1 MTLRFEINPPKVI
14 QDTILSHQQLQESIS
29 KMKQKIM
36 GISEYCNGI
45 HLTDSVLG
53 IPRVSPITAG
63 ALIRNSNQ
71 EISLTVSLRVR
82 DRNLT
87 ALTQSV
93 CDSLLLGLNGIL
105 VLKGDAP
112 PKGPKDSKLVPS
124 EVVKYFNELGFDK
137 KIDFYLSIPSNPS
150 IDKIQK
156 KIDAKP
162 KGFITQVI
170 HSIDEVEKT
179 VDILKPLGFKVI
191 PIVLVP
197 SEKNTK
203 SAEFLQ
209 LDWSNYESK
218 TIEFVKQIHDLT
230 GDVLI
235 TSPSD
240 FGAAKDLLANIT
252 KS

>member
-63 ALIRNSNQ
+63 ALIRKSNQ
-71 EISLTVSLRVR
+71 EIYLTVSLRVR